1 MEDKKEITSSEYPN
15 LVSYDCSKK
24 ILEQMEKNVC
34 KIKMGNNLATGF
46 FCKIPF
52 PNKDKLL
59 PFLITNNYVLNDD
72 LLHKNNAIISL
83 NIKNE
88 EEIKEFNLNN

>member
-1 MEDKKEITSSEYPN
+1 MLKIIIKKMEDKKEITSSEYPN

-59 PFLITNNYVLNDD
+59 PVSYN
-72 LLHKNNAIISL
+72 K
-83 NIKNE
+83 
-88 EEIKEFNLNN
+88 